1 MANSK
6 KEEVASVEHD
16 TPPQHYT
23 VFQNSRNWLVPAL
36 LIVIILLLI
45 GMIAHGRTDRLSRID
60 GKGFGGGFSTMRGPE
75 RGFMRAG
82 GKVGGSNQAQLRGVV
97 TAVNGST
104 FTIAGG
110 GATNDVTTNSST
122 QYQGGSQPKVND
134 SVLVSGTTN
143 GGTFTATEV
152 VINP

>member
-6 KEEVASVEHD
+6 KEEVTSVEHGA
-16 TPPQHYT
+16 TPKSYT
-23 VFQNSRNWLVPAL
+23 VFQNSRNWLVPGL
-36 LIVIILLLI
+36 LIIIILLLV
-45 GMIAHGRTDRLSRID
+45 GMIAHGRADRLGRID
-60 GKGFGGGFSTMRGPE
+60 GKAFGGGFSTMRGPE
-75 RGFMRAG
+75 RGFIRTG
-82 GKVGGSNQAQLRGVV
+82 GKIGGSNQAQLRGVV
-97 TAVNGST
+97 TAINGST
-104 FTIAGG
+104 FTIAGD

-143 GGTFTATEV
+143 NGTFTATEV